1 MESKDFAYLPCRNA
15 IFSLKSAREKKLEK
29 VSFTESSV
37 ICIVL
42 WTPLRGGGK
51 KLCVFGHSE
60 GGQATTRCAND
71 KRAGSAPKGF
81 MV

>member
-15 IFSLKSAREKKLEK
+15 VFSLKSCREKKVEK
-29 VSFTESSV
+29 VSFTECIV

-60 GGQATTRCAND
+60 GEQAIPRCAKD
-71 KRAGSAPKGF
+71 KRAGSECNGF